1 MAASNFLYQEDFD
14 LWAADFSIP
23 LYPLDE
29 TTGEEDENAVP
40 VDYLFDDYGYDRAA
54 AKVDELNKTLKFYKL
69 QLNAGY
75 YAGTQICVDDSE
87 VPDEWYFN
95 RYPRDV
101 FAEYGVNSYILRRML
116 KAERRR
122 INSEILPLFKEY
134 GFDKYGI
141 SAHFS
146 NGETWY
152 TKVA

>member
-1 MAASNFLYQEDFD
+1 MATSNFLYQEDFD

-23 LYPLDE
+23 LYPINE
-29 TTGEEDENAVP
+29 ETGEEDENAAT
-40 VDYLFDDYGYDRAA
+40 VDYLFDNYGYNSTA

-69 QLNAGY
+69 QLKDGY
-75 YAGTQICVDDSE
+75 YSGTQICVDDSE
-87 VPDEWYFN
+87 VPDEWYFKH
-95 RYPRDV
+95 YPRDV

-122 INSEILPLFKEY
+122 INTEILPLFKEY

-152 TKVA
+152 TRVA

>member
-23 LYPLDE
+23 LYPINKE
-29 TTGEEDENAVP
+29 TGEEDENAEP
-40 VDYLFDDYGYDRAA
+40 VEYLFDHYEYDRAA
-54 AKVDELNKTLKFYKL
+54 AKVDELNEKLKFYKL
-69 QLNAGY
+69 QLRDGY
-75 YAGTQICVDDSE
+75 YSGTQICIDDSE
-87 VPDEWYFN
+87 APDEWYFEHYS
-95 RYPRDV
+95 RYA
-101 FAEYGVNSYILRRML
+101 FADYGVNSYILRRML

-122 INSEILPLFKEY
+122 INTEILPLFEEY